1 MKKSSI
7 LFAALIALI
16 ALAGQ
21 SFTVNPVNSPATAKI
36 DTQNSSVQWKGY
48 KVTGQHHGVV
58 NIKSGELK
66 FDESGTLIGG
76 SFAIDMTTITNLDMS
91 GSGKEKLEGH
101 LKSDDFFG
109 VANFPTAKFVITKA
123 IPRGKPGEYKIV
135 GNITIKETTKEIK
148 FDAKL
153 AEAGNKVTAIAD
165 VRIDRSDFNVRYGSG
180 SFFDGLGDKTIYDEF
195 DLSIKL
201 TANK

>member
-7 LFAALIALI
+7 LFAAFFGFVAFL
-16 ALAGQ
+16 GQ
-21 SFTVNPVNSPATAKI
+21 SFTVNPVNAPAIAKV

-48 KVTGQHHGVV
+48 KVTGEHFGVV
-58 NIKSGELK
+58 NIKTGELT
-66 FDESGTLIGG
+66 FDANGALTGG
-76 SFAIDMTTITNLDMS
+76 SFTIDMNTITVLDLT
-91 GSGKEKLEGH
+91 GGGKEKLEGH

-109 VANFPTAKFVITKA
+109 VNNFPAAKFVITKA

-135 GNITIKETTKEIK
+135 GNLTIKETTKEIK
-148 FDAKL
+148 FDANL
-153 AEAGNKVTAIAD
+153 TEAGKTVTANAN

-195 DLSIKL
+195 DLTIKL